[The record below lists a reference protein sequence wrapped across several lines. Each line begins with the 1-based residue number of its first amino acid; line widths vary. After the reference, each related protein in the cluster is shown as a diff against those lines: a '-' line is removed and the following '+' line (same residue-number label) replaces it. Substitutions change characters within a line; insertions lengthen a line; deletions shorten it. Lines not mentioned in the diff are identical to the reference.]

1 MVYTKKVVVKNH
13 TSFFATESESLYSPS
28 PMIQKDKGKGIIDV
42 IEVISCSD
50 SKNTIL
56 RTPPHA
62 KGVAIG
68 SLKKKVISQKEKQGQ
83 QRRRSDFEEPH
94 LLKDKATKRNSRP
107 TGKTKKVVF
116 GRFRDLKVIKKY
128 GWDILCFVKKQ
139 KSTERNY
146 VIKKLKELKDNELK
160 SKSLNSFG
168 GLVHW
173 ICMHYVLPK
182 IGTFQEVLGIA
193 KYPNTL
199 NLVHPFKKHPDMP
212 DITFTSAN
220 FKGLD
225 LEQNNPMV
233 ITIQVAVGYSGIDT
247 LSPYDPLFGFSR
259 GRVLTRG
266 SIKLMTR
273 FGTRKTGYKDLII
286 KYLVLHASTSYN
298 ILLGRPLINAIKAIV
313 STPHLA
319 MKFPSNKRTI
329 VMTINQ
335 CHQSY
340 CVHPTLSNEISIQ
353 QRNHRNG
360 LCIPENGL
368 RMSHGQSKAYTYPRD
383 TKTLGCQH
391 GDPNGIIAKTT
402 FGIRSEDRRGS
413 KSEA

>member
-139 KSTERNY
+139 KSTEFVDVQEPIYPR
-146 VIKKLKELKDNELK
+146 LK
-160 SKSLNSFG
+160 SFL
-168 GLVHW
+168 
-173 ICMHYVLPK
+173 C
-182 IGTFQEVLGIA
+182 
-193 KYPNTL
+193 
-199 NLVHPFKKHPDMP
+199 
-212 DITFTSAN
+212 
-220 FKGLD
+220 
-225 LEQNNPMV
+225 
-233 ITIQVAVGYSGIDT
+233 
-247 LSPYDPLFGFSR
+247 
-259 GRVLTRG
+259 
-266 SIKLMTR
+266 
-273 FGTRKTGYKDLII
+273 
-286 KYLVLHASTSYN
+286 
-298 ILLGRPLINAIKAIV
+298 
-313 STPHLA
+313 
-319 MKFPSNKRTI
+319 
-329 VMTINQ
+329 
-335 CHQSY
+335 Y
-340 CVHPTLSNEISIQ
+340 C
-353 QRNHRNG
+353 
-360 LCIPENGL
+360 C
-368 RMSHGQSKAYTYPRD
+368 
-383 TKTLGCQH
+383 C
-391 GDPNGIIAKTT
+391 
-402 FGIRSEDRRGS
+402 
-413 KSEA
+413 